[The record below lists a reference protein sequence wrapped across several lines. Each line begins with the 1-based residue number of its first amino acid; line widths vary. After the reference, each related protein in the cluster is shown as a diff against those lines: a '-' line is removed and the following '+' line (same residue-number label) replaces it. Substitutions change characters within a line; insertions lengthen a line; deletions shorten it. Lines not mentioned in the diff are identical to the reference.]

1 MADLYEVI
9 APGLNLRET
18 PGDGK
23 VLSVL
28 PKGSLVEKI
37 GDGGAE
43 KPGWL
48 KVRAQIGKLEEE
60 GFAAAAHLLEIDP
73 KRPFRIPF
81 LADLKAS
88 FKRIAAFVGPYASKF
103 DATLLPQLNAV
114 LTQYEIN
121 KNPKR
126 FAHFMAQVA
135 HESGHFSRIEE
146 NLNYSGDRLWQVFR
160 KYFTDEAEALTF
172 AKQPEKIANRVYCNR
187 MGNGDEASGDGWKYR
202 GRGFIQLTGRDN
214 YREIGKKI
222 GVDIE
227 TDPDLVVKDVSVALK
242 TACAYWDS
250 RKLNA
255 LADKDDLRAITKKI
269 NGGYIGLAERQAL
282 FDRARKIWG

>member
-1 MADLYEVI
+1 MPELYEVI
-9 APGLNLRET
+9 APGLNLREAAK
-18 PGDGK
+18 DGK

-28 PKGSLVEKI
+28 PKGQIVEKTA
-37 GDGGAE
+37 DAE
-43 KPGWL
+43 AAGWV
-48 KVRAQIGKLEEE
+48 KVKALVGKSEEE
-60 GFAAAAHLLEIDP
+60 GFVSAAHLLALDP
-73 KRPFRIPF
+73 KRSFRIPF
-81 LADLKAS
+81 FADLKAS
-88 FKRIAAFVGPYASKF
+88 FKRIAVFVGPYASKF
-103 DATLLPQLNAV
+103 DSTLLPQLNAV

-121 KNPKR
+121 RNPKR

-135 HESGHFSRIEE
+135 HESGHFSRLEE
-146 NLNYSGDRLWQVFR
+146 NLNYSGERLWQVFR

-222 GVDIE
+222 GVDLE
-227 TDPDLVVKDVSVALK
+227 ATPELVATDLPTALK
-242 TACAYWDS
+242 TACAFWDS
-250 RKLNA
+250 RKLNV

-269 NGGYIGLAERQAL
+269 NGGYIGLAERQSL
-282 FDRARKIWG
+282 LDRARQIWG